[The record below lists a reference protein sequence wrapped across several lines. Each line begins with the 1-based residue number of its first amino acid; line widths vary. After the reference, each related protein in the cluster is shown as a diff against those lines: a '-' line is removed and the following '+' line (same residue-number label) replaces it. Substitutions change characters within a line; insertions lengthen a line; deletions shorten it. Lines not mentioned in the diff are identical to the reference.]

1 MSLGSDTR
9 ELDSLIK
16 ELSVLAKGPLA
27 KARVMPR
34 QVYLSEELLAREEE
48 RIFHQEWL
56 CAGRVDDIPEA
67 GDFITYQIGRQPIVV
82 VRLSNQS
89 IHAMANV
96 CRHRMMR
103 LVEGRGNAKRFACP
117 YHGWTYRI
125 DGRLIGAPHM
135 GCTAGFDKKRFTL
148 PAIRCETWQ
157 GWIYVTL
164 SPEAKPIA
172 DRLRALEAVVTK
184 YRMEHY
190 VGVFSEDRE
199 WNTNWKLLCENFMEG
214 YHLPVAH
221 RSTVGNDFPVG
232 KTIFDSRGAFDGFT
246 YQCFSKPDDQLVGI
260 AHPRNRKLRG
270 DWRRTSVMPTV
281 FPSHMYVLAPDHL
294 WYLSAQPKG
303 PDKVSIRYGVALA
316 PEVLA
321 HHPDVKSFIDEIR
334 ELLGRVQ
341 EEDRVLVEAIFK
353 GAQAPLTRRGP
364 LCWLEREI
372 HEFIQ
377 YLARQ
382 LAE

>member
-1 MSLGSDTR
+1 MTLGSETR
-9 ELDSLIK
+9 ELESLIE

-34 QVYLSEELLAREEE
+34 QVYLSEEFLAREEE

-56 CAGRVDDIPEA
+56 CAGREDDIPEV
-67 GDFITYQIGRQPIVV
+67 GDFITYQIGRQPIIV

-103 LVEGRGNAKRFACP
+103 LVEGHGNAKRFACP

-125 DGRLIGAPHM
+125 DGQLISAPHM
-135 GCTAGFDKKRFTL
+135 ECTAGFDKKQVTL
-148 PAIRCETWQ
+148 PTIRCETWG

-164 SPEAKPIA
+164 NSKSESVA
-172 DRLRALEAVVTK
+172 DRLYALEPVVAK
-184 YRMEHY
+184 YRMERY
-190 VGVFSEDRE
+190 VGIFSEDRE

-221 RSTVGNDFPVG
+221 RSTVGNNFPVQD
-232 KTIFDSRGAFDGFT
+232 TIFDSRGAFDGFT
-246 YQCFSKPDDQLVGI
+246 YQCFTKPDDLLIGV

-294 WYLSAQPKG
+294 WYLSVQPKG
-303 PDKVSIRYGVALA
+303 PSEVSIRYGVALA
-316 PEVLA
+316 PEVFK
-321 HHPDVKSFIDEIR
+321 HHPDVKSFIDEIQ

-341 EEDRVLVEAIFK
+341 EEDRILVEAILK
-353 GAQAPLTRRGP
+353 GAQAPLARRGP
-364 LCWLEREI
+364 LSWLEREI

-382 LAE
+382 LV

>member
-1 MSLGSDTR
+1 MTLGSETSKL
-9 ELDSLIK
+9 ESLIE
-16 ELSVLAKGPLA
+16 ELSVLAEVPLA

-34 QVYLSEELLAREEE
+34 QVYLSEEFLAREEE

-56 CAGRVDDIPEA
+56 CAGREDDIPEV
-67 GDFITYQIGRQPIVV
+67 GDFITYQIGLQPIIV

-125 DGRLIGAPHM
+125 DGQLINAPHM
-135 GCTAGFDKKRFTL
+135 ECTAGFDKKQVTL
-148 PAIRCETWQ
+148 PTIRCETWG

-164 SPEAKPIA
+164 NSKAESVA
-172 DRLRALEAVVTK
+172 DRLHALEPVVAK
-184 YRMEHY
+184 YRMERY
-190 VGVFSEDRE
+190 VGIFSEDRE

-221 RSTVGNDFPVG
+221 RSTVGKNFPVRD
-232 KTIFDSRGAFDGFT
+232 TIFDSRGAFDGFT
-246 YQCFSKPDDQLVGI
+246 YQCFTKPDDLLIGV
-260 AHPRNRKLRG
+260 AHPRNRKLHG

-294 WYLSAQPKG
+294 WYLSVQPKG
-303 PDKVSIRYGVALA
+303 PSEVSIRYGVALA
-316 PEVLA
+316 PEVFK
-321 HHPDVKSFIDEIR
+321 HHPNVKSFIDEIQ

-341 EEDRVLVEAIFK
+341 EEDRILVEAILK
-353 GAQAPLTRRGP
+353 GAQAPLAQRGP
-364 LCWLEREI
+364 LSWLEREI

-382 LAE
+382 LV

>member
-1 MSLGSDTR
+1 MTLDSETR
-9 ELDSLIK
+9 ELDSLIE

-48 RIFHQEWL
+48 RIFHKEWL
-56 CAGRVDDIPEA
+56 CAGREDDIPEV
-67 GDFITYQIGRQPIVV
+67 GDFITYQIGRQPIIV
-82 VRLSNQS
+82 VRLSDRS

-125 DGRLIGAPHM
+125 DGQLIGAPHM
-135 GCTAGFDKKRFTL
+135 ECTAGFDKNQVAL
-148 PAIRCETWQ
+148 PAIRCESWG

-164 SPEAKPIA
+164 NSESESVA
-172 DRLRALEAVVTK
+172 DRLHALEPVVSK
-184 YRMEHY
+184 YRMERY
-190 VGVFSEDRE
+190 VGIFSEDHE

-214 YHLPVAH
+214 LHLPVAH
-221 RSTVGNDFPVG
+221 RSTVGQDFPVQD
-232 KTIFDSRGAFDGFT
+232 TVFDSRGAFDGFT
-246 YQCFSKPDDQLVGI
+246 YQYFTKPDASLIGL
-260 AHPRNRKLRG
+260 AHARNRKLRG
-270 DWRRTSVMPTV
+270 DWRKTSVMPTV

-294 WYLSAQPKG
+294 WYLSVQPKG
-303 PDKVSIRYGVALA
+303 PDKVSIRYGAALA
-316 PEVLA
+316 PEVFK
-321 HHPDVKSFIDEIR
+321 HHPNVKSFINEVRRMLDQ
-334 ELLGRVQ
+334 VQ
-341 EEDRVLVEAIFK
+341 EEDRILVEAIFK

-364 LCWLEREI
+364 LSWLEREI

-377 YLARQ
+377 YLARH